1 MIWLFSVLCSLA
13 VMGISGIV
21 PPEGTLLASD
31 EPPGFFLLWTRYSA
45 HLAFLFLLVAFL
57 TSTAR
62 RRWRHPVTRVL
73 MDYRRQL
80 GLGFATAH
88 AFHLAALTLLLLNLE
103 GFSVT
108 ASLAVAAFGYA
119 VTTALAVTS
128 NNWSVRRLGV
138 KRWRL
143 LHTTGI
149 NILMLYFFVAFS
161 AALIQK
167 GGTVY
172 AVYVLAIIGAV
183 VAKAAARKTRLQHT
197 TD

>member
-73 MDYRRQL
+73 MNYRRQL

-143 LHTTGI
+143 LHTIGI

-172 AVYVLAIIGAV
+172 VVYVLAIIGAV

>member
-73 MDYRRQL
+73 MYYRRQL

-172 AVYVLAIIGAV
+172 VVYVLAIIGAV

>member
-73 MDYRRQL
+73 MNYRRQL

-108 ASLAVAAFGYA
+108 MSLAVAAFGYA

-172 AVYVLAIIGAV
+172 VVYVLAIIGAV

>member
-73 MDYRRQL
+73 MNYRRQL

-108 ASLAVAAFGYA
+108 ASLAVAAFGYV

-172 AVYVLAIIGAV
+172 VVYVLAIIGAV

>member
-1 MIWLFSVLCSLA
+1 MVWMFSVLCSLA
-13 VMGISGIV
+13 VIGISGIV
-21 PPEGTLLASD
+21 PLDGIPLASE
-31 EPPGFFLLWTRYSA
+31 EPPGFLLLWTRHSA
-45 HLAFLFLLVAFL
+45 HLAFLFLLAAFL
-57 TSTAR
+57 ASTAH

-73 MDYRRQL
+73 MSYRRQL

-88 AFHLAALTLLLLNLE
+88 AFHLAALTLFLLNLE
-103 GFSVT
+103 GFSAT
-108 ASLAVAAFGYA
+108 ASLAVAVFGYV

-138 KRWRL
+138 NRWRL

-167 GGTVY
+167 GSAIY
-172 AVYVLAIIGAV
+172 AVYVFAIISAV
-183 VAKAAARKTRLQHT
+183 VAKVSARATGLQHT

>member
-62 RRWRHPVTRVL
+62 SRWRHPVTRFL

-161 AALIQK
+161 AALFQK

-172 AVYVLAIIGAV
+172 VVYVLAIIGAV
-183 VAKAAARKTRLQHT
+183 VAKASARKTRLQHT

>member
-73 MDYRRQL
+73 MNYRRQL

-108 ASLAVAAFGYA
+108 ASLAVAAFGYV

-172 AVYVLAIIGAV
+172 VVYVLAIIGAV
-183 VAKAAARKTRLQHT
+183 VAKASARKSRLQHT

>member
-73 MDYRRQL
+73 MNYRRQL

-183 VAKAAARKTRLQHT
+183 VAKASARKTRLQHT

>member
-108 ASLAVAAFGYA
+108 ASLAVAAFGYVA
-119 VTTALAVTS
+119 TTALAVTS

-183 VAKAAARKTRLQHT
+183 VAKASARKTRLQHT

>member
-62 RRWRHPVTRVL
+62 SRWRHPVTRVL

-119 VTTALAVTS
+119 VTS

-172 AVYVLAIIGAV
+172 VVYVLAIIGAV
-183 VAKAAARKTRLQHT
+183 VAKASARKTRLQHT

>member
-172 AVYVLAIIGAV
+172 VVYVLAIIGAV

>member
-57 TSTAR
+57 TSAAR

-73 MDYRRQL
+73 MNYRRQL

-172 AVYVLAIIGAV
+172 VVYVLAIIGAV

>member
-62 RRWRHPVTRVL
+62 SRWRHPVTRVL

-172 AVYVLAIIGAV
+172 VVYVLAIIGAV

>member
-1 MIWLFSVLCSLA
+1 MIWLFSVLCSLT

-88 AFHLAALTLLLLNLE
+88 AFHLAALTLLLLDLE

-108 ASLAVAAFGYA
+108 ASLAVAAFGYV

-172 AVYVLAIIGAV
+172 VVYVLAIIGAV
-183 VAKAAARKTRLQHT
+183 VAKASARKTRLQHT

>member
-73 MDYRRQL
+73 MNYRRQL

-108 ASLAVAAFGYA
+108 ASLAVAAFGYV

-172 AVYVLAIIGAV
+172 VVYVLAIIGAV
-183 VAKAAARKTRLQHT
+183 VAKASARKTRLQHT

>member
-172 AVYVLAIIGAV
+172 VVYVLAIIGAV
-183 VAKAAARKTRLQHT
+183 VAKASARKTRLQHT

>member
-108 ASLAVAAFGYA
+108 ASLAVAAVGSA

-172 AVYVLAIIGAV
+172 VVYVLAIIGAV
-183 VAKAAARKTRLQHT
+183 VAKASARKTRLQHT

>member
-172 AVYVLAIIGAV
+172 VVYVLAIIGAV
-183 VAKAAARKTRLQHT
+183 VAKASARKTRLQHT
-197 TD
+197 TG

>member
-73 MDYRRQL
+73 MNYRRQL

-119 VTTALAVTS
+119 VTIALAVTS

-172 AVYVLAIIGAV
+172 VVYVLAIIGAV

>member
-13 VMGISGIV
+13 VMGVSGIV

-73 MDYRRQL
+73 MNYRRQL

-108 ASLAVAAFGYA
+108 ASLAVAAFGYV

-172 AVYVLAIIGAV
+172 VVYVLAIIGAV

>member
-73 MDYRRQL
+73 MNYRRQL

-172 AVYVLAIIGAV
+172 VVYVLAIIGAV
-183 VAKAAARKTRLQHT
+183 VAKASARKTRLQHT

>member
-62 RRWRHPVTRVL
+62 RRWRHTVTRVL
-73 MDYRRQL
+73 LEDRRQRER
-80 GLGFATAH
+80 GFATAH
-88 AFHLAALTLLLLNLE
+88 AFHRAALTLLILNLE
-103 GFSVT
+103 GLSVT

-172 AVYVLAIIGAV
+172 VVYVLAIIGAV

>member
-1 MIWLFSVLCSLA
+1 MIWVFSVLCSLT

-57 TSTAR
+57 TSTAY
-62 RRWRHPVTRVL
+62 RRWRHPATRVL
-73 MDYRRQL
+73 MNYRRQL

-108 ASLAVAAFGYA
+108 ASLAVAAFGYV

-128 NNWSVRRLGV
+128 NNWSVRRLDV

-172 AVYVLAIIGAV
+172 AVYVFAIVGAV
-183 VAKAAARKTRLQHT
+183 MAKVSARKARLQHT

>member
-73 MDYRRQL
+73 MNYRRQL

-138 KRWRL
+138 KRWRA

-172 AVYVLAIIGAV
+172 VVYVLAIIGAV

>member
-1 MIWLFSVLCSLA
+1 MIWMFSVLCSLI
-13 VMGISGIV
+13 VMGISVIV
-21 PPEGTLLASD
+21 PPEGTLLAS
-31 EPPGFFLLWTRYSA
+31 EAPPGFLLLWTRYSA

-57 TSTAR
+57 TSTAH
-62 RRWRHPVTRVL
+62 RRWRHPATRVL

-108 ASLAVAAFGYA
+108 ASLAVAAFGYV

-128 NNWSVRRLGV
+128 NNWSVRQLGV
-138 KRWRL
+138 KRWRQ

-167 GGTVY
+167 GGTIY
-172 AVYVLAIIGAV
+172 AVYVFAIIGAV
-183 VAKAAARKTRLQHT
+183 VAKVSEKKTRLQHT

>member
-62 RRWRHPVTRVL
+62 SRWRHPVTRVL

-108 ASLAVAAFGYA
+108 ASLAVAAFGYV

-172 AVYVLAIIGAV
+172 VVYVLAIIGAV
-183 VAKAAARKTRLQHT
+183 VAKASARKTRLQHT

>member
-13 VMGISGIV
+13 AMGISGIV

-73 MDYRRQL
+73 MNYRRQL

-172 AVYVLAIIGAV
+172 VVYVLAIIGAV

>member
-172 AVYVLAIIGAV
+172 VVYVLAIIGAV
-183 VAKAAARKTRLQHT
+183 MAKAAARKTRLQHT

>member
-73 MDYRRQL
+73 MNYRRQL

-108 ASLAVAAFGYA
+108 ASLAVAAFGYV

-172 AVYVLAIIGAV
+172 VGG
-183 VAKAAARKTRLQHT
+183 
-197 TD
+197 

>member
-108 ASLAVAAFGYA
+108 ASLAVAAFGYV

-172 AVYVLAIIGAV
+172 VVYVLAIIGAV

>member
-73 MDYRRQL
+73 MNYRRQL

-128 NNWSVRRLGV
+128 NNWSVRRLGA

-172 AVYVLAIIGAV
+172 VVYVLAIIGAV

>member
-13 VMGISGIV
+13 VMGVSGIV

-183 VAKAAARKTRLQHT
+183 VAKASARKTRLQHT

>member
-1 MIWLFSVLCSLA
+1 MIWMFSVLCSLA

-108 ASLAVAAFGYA
+108 ASLAVAAFGYV

-172 AVYVLAIIGAV
+172 VVYVLAIIGAV

>member
-13 VMGISGIV
+13 VMGVSGIV

-73 MDYRRQL
+73 MNYRRQL

-172 AVYVLAIIGAV
+172 VVYVLAIIGAV
-183 VAKAAARKTRLQHT
+183 VAKASARKTRLQHT